1 MTFHVSSECVHFS
14 SWTIPW
20 HDDVRAFQCH
30 RVCFSFHCNHISN
43 LKYHE
48 SQSVCVEP
56 IHFGSFWGSLLRLV
70 EFYSSAQHS
79 ALSPWTG
86 AGHGHHSSGLCF
98 EQQRTHARHQLPR
111 WVLICCWLPP
121 RWLDGWFMCFGGETQ
136 LFVLAIAFGILL
148 RHIRKVTILYQIGVH
163 ELLMSIYDVQAMSY
177 CAPMTRRYWHHPA
190 LWHGALCGGGA
201 FETKGCAEN
210 GCRRLQCEQRRIGNL
225 LQAGKESTWVQK
237 SPPKKSTKHVYVFF

>member
-1 MTFHVSSECVHFS
+1 MVSRSIVIIF
-14 SWTIPW
+14 P
-20 HDDVRAFQCH
+20 
-30 RVCFSFHCNHISN
+30 N
-43 LKYHE
+43 LKYHK
-48 SQSVCVEP
+48 SQSVCVES

-177 CAPMTRRYWHHPA
+177 WCPNDTQVLTPSGPLTMGLSVVVGPLKQRAVLKTTAASPVWTTEDRKPA
-190 LWHGALCGGGA
+190 SSWEGVHMSPKKS
-201 FETKGCAEN
+201 TK
-210 GCRRLQCEQRRIGNL
+210 
-225 LQAGKESTWVQK
+225 KVHQK